1 LSLDGIEKDKKDN
14 FFMCSFCGKS
24 QNQVKKLIAG
34 PGVYIC
40 NECVDLCNEIIDEE
54 LREQRKVDFKNLPK
68 PKKIYSILN
77 EYVVG
82 QERAK
87 KVLSVA
93 VYNHYKRIKY
103 EDKTA
108 QDDTELQK
116 SNILLIGPTGCGKT
130 LLARTLAKILNVPF
144 CIADA
149 TSLTEAGYVGEDVE
163 NILLRLIQA
172 ADYDIKKAETGII
185 YLDEIDKISRKSE
198 NPSITRD
205 VSGEGVQQALLKIL
219 EGTEA
224 NVPPQ
229 GGRKHPH
236 QDFIQINTEN
246 ILFICGGS
254 FSGLE
259 EIIEKRINESSVGFV
274 SRSIPSKFD
283 KTDKLL
289 PQVMPGD
296 LLKYGLIPELI
307 GRLPVVST
315 LSNLTGDD
323 LIRILIEPKNS
334 LIKQY
339 KKMFKMDNVELE
351 FEEDALKEIVKLAIE
366 RGTGARGLRAVMEE
380 VMLNVMFE
388 IPDRRDISKCIIT
401 KEVVEKKIEPEL
413 LSESSKKIFLE
424 NEEKSA

>member
-1 LSLDGIEKDKKDN
+1 MSPNSGRKSDFLK
-14 FFMCSFCGKS
+14 CSFCGKS

-34 PGVYIC
+34 PGVYVC

-54 LREQRKVDFKNLPK
+54 LKEEREVDFKDLPK
-68 PKKIYSILN
+68 PKEIYSILN
-77 EYVVG
+77 EYVID

-87 KVLSVA
+87 KILSVA
-93 VYNHYKRIKY
+93 VYNHYKRVKY
-103 EDKTA
+103 GDRLSK
-108 QDDTELQK
+108 DDTEIQK

-130 LLARTLAKILNVPF
+130 LLAQTLARILNVPF

-172 ADYDIKKAETGII
+172 ADFDIKRAETGII

-224 NVPPQ
+224 NVPPH

-236 QDFIQINTEN
+236 QDFIQINTTN

-259 EIIEKRINESSVGFV
+259 KIIERRINKSSVGFISGKV
-274 SRSIPSKFD
+274 PD
-283 KTDKLL
+283 KIEKIDMLL
-289 PQVMPGD
+289 PRTMPED

-315 LSNLTGDD
+315 LSNLTEND
-323 LIRILIEPKNS
+323 LIKILVEPKNS
-334 LIKQY
+334 LVKQY
-339 KKMFKMDNVELE
+339 IKMFKMDKVGLE
-351 FEEDALKEIVKLAIE
+351 FTEDALREISKRALQ
-366 RGTGARGLRAVMEE
+366 RGTGARGLRAIMEE
-380 VMLNVMFE
+380 IMLNVMFE
-388 IPDRRDISKCIIT
+388 IPERNDISKCIIT
-401 KEVVEKKIEPEL
+401 REVVENKTEPEIIGR
-413 LSESSKKIFLE
+413 SNKKVFLKD
-424 NEEKSA
+424 EEKSA

>member
-1 LSLDGIEKDKKDN
+1 MPSNDGKKSD
-14 FFMCSFCGKS
+14 FLKCSFCGKS

-34 PGVYIC
+34 PGVYVC
-40 NECVDLCNEIIDEE
+40 DECVDLCNEIIDEE
-54 LREQRKVDFKNLPK
+54 LKEDREVYFKDLPK
-68 PKKIYSILN
+68 PKEIYSILN
-77 EYVVG
+77 EYVVD

-93 VYNHYKRIKY
+93 VYNHYKRVKY
-103 EDKTA
+103 EDRPSK
-108 QDDTELQK
+108 DDTEIQK

-130 LLARTLAKILNVPF
+130 LLAQTLARILNVPF

-172 ADYDIKKAETGII
+172 SDFDIKRAETGII

-224 NVPPQ
+224 NVPPH

-236 QDFIQINTEN
+236 QDFIQINTTN

-259 EIIEKRINESSVGFV
+259 KIIERRINKSSVGFV
-274 SRSIPSKFD
+274 SGKVPD
-283 KTDKLL
+283 KVEKIDKLL
-289 PQVMPGD
+289 PQTMPED

-315 LSNLTGDD
+315 LSSLTEND
-323 LIRILIEPKNS
+323 LIKILIEPKNS
-334 LIKQY
+334 LVKQY
-339 KKMFKMDNVELE
+339 SKMFKMDKVDLE
-351 FEEDALKEIVKLAIE
+351 FTEDALMEISKHALQ
-366 RGTGARGLRAVMEE
+366 RGTGARGLRAIMEE
-380 VMLNVMFE
+380 IMLNIMFE
-388 IPDRRDISKCIIT
+388 IPERNDISKCIIT
-401 KEVVEKKIEPEL
+401 REVVENKTEPEIIGR
-413 LSESSKKIFLE
+413 SNKKVFLKD
-424 NEEKSA
+424 EEKSA

>member
-1 LSLDGIEKDKKDN
+1 MSANDGKKSD
-14 FFMCSFCGKS
+14 FLKCSFCGKS

-34 PGVYIC
+34 PGVYVC
-40 NECVDLCNEIIDEE
+40 DECVDLCNEIIDEE
-54 LREQRKVDFKNLPK
+54 LKEEREVDFKDLPK
-68 PKKIYSILN
+68 PKEIYSILN
-77 EYVVG
+77 EYVVD

-93 VYNHYKRIKY
+93 VYNHYKRVKY
-103 EDKTA
+103 ENRPGK
-108 QDDTELQK
+108 DDTEIQK

-130 LLARTLAKILNVPF
+130 LLAQTLARILNVPF

-172 ADYDIKKAETGII
+172 SDFDIKRAETGII

-224 NVPPQ
+224 NVPPH

-236 QDFIQINTEN
+236 QDFIQINTTN

-259 EIIEKRINESSVGFV
+259 KIIERRINKSSVGFV
-274 SRSIPSKFD
+274 SGKVSD
-283 KTDKLL
+283 KIEKIDKLL
-289 PQVMPGD
+289 PQTMPED

-315 LSNLTGDD
+315 LSSLTEND
-323 LIRILIEPKNS
+323 LIKILVEPKNS
-334 LIKQY
+334 LVKQY
-339 KKMFKMDNVELE
+339 SKMFKMDKVDLE
-351 FEEDALKEIVKLAIE
+351 FTEDALREISKHALQ
-366 RGTGARGLRAVMEE
+366 RGTGARGLRAIMEE
-380 VMLNVMFE
+380 IMLNIMFE
-388 IPDRRDISKCIIT
+388 IPERKDIGKCIIT
-401 KEVVEKKIEPEL
+401 REVVENKTEPEIIGR
-413 LSESSKKIFLE
+413 SNKKVFLKD
-424 NEEKSA
+424 EEKSA

>member
-1 LSLDGIEKDKKDN
+1 MSTNDEKKSDFLK
-14 FFMCSFCGKS
+14 CSFCGKS

-34 PGVYIC
+34 PGVYVC
-40 NECVDLCNEIIDEE
+40 NECVDLCNEIIEEE
-54 LREQRKVDFKNLPK
+54 LKEQREVDFKDLPK
-68 PKKIYSILN
+68 PKEIYSILN
-77 EYVVG
+77 EYVIG

-93 VYNHYKRIKY
+93 VYNHYKRVKY
-103 EDKTA
+103 EGSLNE
-108 QDDTELQK
+108 DDIEIQK

-130 LLARTLAKILNVPF
+130 LLAQTLARILNVPF

-149 TSLTEAGYVGEDVE
+149 TALTEAGYVGEDVE

-172 ADYDIKKAETGII
+172 ADFDIKRAETGII

-236 QDFIQINTEN
+236 QDFIQINTNN

-259 EIIEKRINESSVGFV
+259 KIIERRINESSVGFI
-274 SRSIPSKFD
+274 SR
-283 KTDKLL
+283 KTPAKIEKIDKLL
-289 PQVMPGD
+289 PLTMPED

-307 GRLPVVST
+307 GRLPVVSA
-315 LSNLTGDD
+315 LSNLTEAD
-323 LIRILIEPKNS
+323 LIKILIEPKNS
-334 LIKQY
+334 LVRQY
-339 KKMFKMDNVELE
+339 VKMFKMDKVDLE
-351 FEEDALKEIVKLAIE
+351 FTKDALREISRRALK
-366 RGTGARGLRAVMEE
+366 RGTGARGLRAIMEE
-380 VMLNVMFE
+380 IMLNIMFE
-388 IPDRRDISKCIIT
+388 IPQRDDIRKCIIT
-401 KEVVEKKIEPEL
+401 REVVENKTEPEIIGR
-413 LSESSKKIFLE
+413 SNNKVFLKD
-424 NEEKSA
+424 EEKSA

>member
-1 LSLDGIEKDKKDN
+1 MSTNDGKKSD
-14 FFMCSFCGKS
+14 FLKCSFCGKS

-34 PGVYIC
+34 PGVYVC

-54 LREQRKVDFKNLPK
+54 LKEQREVDFKDLPK
-68 PKKIYSILN
+68 PKEIYSILN
-77 EYVVG
+77 EYVIG

-93 VYNHYKRIKY
+93 VYNHYKRVKY
-103 EDKTA
+103 EGSLNE
-108 QDDTELQK
+108 DDIEIQK

-130 LLARTLAKILNVPF
+130 LLAQTLARILNVPF

-149 TSLTEAGYVGEDVE
+149 TALTEAGYVGEDVE

-172 ADYDIKKAETGII
+172 ADFDIKRAETGII

-236 QDFIQINTEN
+236 QDFIQINTNN

-259 EIIEKRINESSVGFV
+259 KIIEKRINESSVGFI
-274 SRSIPSKFD
+274 SR
-283 KTDKLL
+283 KTPAKIEKIDKLL
-289 PQVMPGD
+289 PLIMPED

-307 GRLPVVST
+307 GRLPVIST
-315 LSNLTGDD
+315 LSNLTESD
-323 LIRILIEPKNS
+323 LIKILMEPKNS
-334 LIKQY
+334 LVRQY
-339 KKMFKMDNVELE
+339 VKMFKMDKVDLE
-351 FEEDALKEIVKLAIE
+351 FTKDALREISKRALK
-366 RGTGARGLRAVMEE
+366 RGTGARGLRAIMEE
-380 VMLNVMFE
+380 IMLNIMFE
-388 IPDRRDISKCIIT
+388 IPQRDDIRKCIIT
-401 KEVVEKKIEPEL
+401 REVVENKTEPEIIGR
-413 LSESSKKIFLE
+413 SDNKVFLKD
-424 NEEKSA
+424 EEKSA

>member
-1 LSLDGIEKDKKDN
+1 LSTNDGKKSD
-14 FFMCSFCGKS
+14 FLKCSFCGKS

-34 PGVYIC
+34 PGVYVC

-54 LREQRKVDFKNLPK
+54 LKEQREVDFKDLPK
-68 PKKIYSILN
+68 PKEIYSILN
-77 EYVVG
+77 EYVIG

-93 VYNHYKRIKY
+93 VYNHYKRVKY
-103 EDKTA
+103 EGSLNE
-108 QDDTELQK
+108 DDIEIQK

-130 LLARTLAKILNVPF
+130 LLAQTLARILNVPF

-149 TSLTEAGYVGEDVE
+149 TALTEAGYVGEDVE

-172 ADYDIKKAETGII
+172 ADFDIKRAETGII

-236 QDFIQINTEN
+236 QDFIQINTNN

-259 EIIEKRINESSVGFV
+259 KIIEKRINESSVGFI
-274 SRSIPSKFD
+274 SR
-283 KTDKLL
+283 KTPARIEKIDKLL
-289 PQVMPGD
+289 PLIMPED

-307 GRLPVVST
+307 GRLPVIST
-315 LSNLTGDD
+315 LSNLTESD
-323 LIRILIEPKNS
+323 LIKILMEPKNS
-334 LIKQY
+334 LVRQY
-339 KKMFKMDNVELE
+339 VKMFKMDKVDLE
-351 FEEDALKEIVKLAIE
+351 FTKDALIEISRRALK
-366 RGTGARGLRAVMEE
+366 RGTGARGLRAIMEE
-380 VMLNVMFE
+380 IMLNIMFE
-388 IPDRRDISKCIIT
+388 IPQRDDIRKCIIT
-401 KEVVEKKIEPEL
+401 REVVENKTEPEIIGR
-413 LSESSKKIFLE
+413 SDNKVFLKD
-424 NEEKSA
+424 EEKSA

>member
-1 LSLDGIEKDKKDN
+1 LSTANGKRDDFLK
-14 FFMCSFCGKS
+14 CSFCSKS

-54 LREQRKVDFKNLPK
+54 LKEEREVEFKDLPR
-68 PKKIYSILN
+68 PKEIYSILN
-77 EYVVG
+77 QYVVG

-87 KVLSVA
+87 KILSVA
-93 VYNHYKRIKY
+93 VYNHYKRVKY
-103 EDKTA
+103 EDKLNN
-108 QDDTELQK
+108 DDTEIEK

-130 LLARTLAKILNVPF
+130 LLAQTLAKILNVPF

-172 ADYDIKKAETGII
+172 ADFDIKRAETGII
-185 YLDEIDKISRKSE
+185 YLDEVDKISRKSE

-236 QDFIQINTEN
+236 QDFIQINTDH
-246 ILFICGGS
+246 IMFICGGS

-259 EIIEKRINESSVGFV
+259 KIIERRINKSSVGFISGKV
-274 SRSIPSKFD
+274 PSKVEKID
-283 KTDKLL
+283 MLL
-289 PQVMPGD
+289 PQIMPED

-307 GRLPVVST
+307 GRLPVVGT
-315 LSNLTGDD
+315 LSNLSEDD
-323 LIRILIEPKNS
+323 LINILVKPKNS
-334 LIKQY
+334 LVKQY
-339 KKMFKMDNVELE
+339 GKMFKMDKVDLE
-351 FEEDALKEIVKLAIE
+351 FTKDALREIARQALK
-366 RGTGARGLRAVMEE
+366 RGTGARGLRAIMEE
-380 VMLNVMFE
+380 IMLNVMFE
-388 IPDRRDISKCIIT
+388 IPARKDVSKCIVT
-401 KEVVEKKIEPEL
+401 REVVENRIEPKVITG
-413 LSESSKKIFLE
+413 SKNKDFLKD
-424 NEEKSA
+424 EEKSA

>member
-1 LSLDGIEKDKKDN
+1 MSSEDKKNGD
-14 FFMCSFCGKS
+14 FLKCSFCGKS
-24 QNQVKKLIAG
+24 QKQVKKLIAG

-40 NECVDLCNEIIDEE
+40 NECVDLCNEIINEE
-54 LREQRKVDFKNLPK
+54 LKEQKKVDFSNLPR
-68 PKKIYSILN
+68 PGEIYSILN
-77 EYVVG
+77 DYVVG

-93 VYNHYKRIKY
+93 VYNHYKRVKY
-103 EDKTA
+103 EDKLK
-108 QDDTELQK
+108 QDDTEIEK
-116 SNILLIGPTGCGKT
+116 SNIMLIGPTGCGKT
-130 LLARTLAKILNVPF
+130 LLAQTLARILNVPF
-144 CIADA
+144 CIADS

-172 ADYDIKKAETGII
+172 ADFDIKRAETGII

-236 QDFIQINTEN
+236 QDFIQINTSN

-259 EIIEKRINESSVGFV
+259 SIIEKRINKSSIGFV
-274 SRSIPSKFD
+274 SGKIPAQSK
-283 KTDKLL
+283 KVDKLL
-289 PQVMPGD
+289 PQAMPED

-307 GRLPVVST
+307 GRLPVIST
-315 LSNLTGDD
+315 LSNLTEDD
-323 LIRILIEPKNS
+323 LIKILVEPKNS
-334 LIKQY
+334 LVKQY
-339 KKMFKMDNVELE
+339 EKMFKMDDVSLE
-351 FEEDALKEIVKLAIE
+351 FTDDALREISKLASK
-366 RGTGARGLRAVMEE
+366 RGSGARGLRAIMEE

-388 IPDRRDISKCIIT
+388 IPDRKDIDKCIINR
-401 KEVVEKKIEPEL
+401 EVIKDKVEPEIL
-413 LSESSKKIFLE
+413 GRSNNKVFLKD
-424 NEEKSA
+424 EEKSA

>member
-1 LSLDGIEKDKKDN
+1 MSSDNRKKSDD
-14 FFMCSFCGKS
+14 FLRCSFCGKS

-54 LREQRKVDFKNLPK
+54 LKEQKKVDFKDLPR
-68 PKKIYSILN
+68 PAEIYSILDD
-77 EYVVG
+77 YVVG

-93 VYNHYKRIKY
+93 VYNHYKRVKY
-103 EDKTA
+103 EGKLS
-108 QDDTELQK
+108 QDDTEIEK

-130 LLARTLAKILNVPF
+130 LMAQTLARILNVPF
-144 CIADA
+144 CIADS

-172 ADYDIKKAETGII
+172 ADFDIKRAETGII

-236 QDFIQINTEN
+236 QDFIQINTGN

-259 EIIEKRINESSVGFV
+259 SIIEKRMNRRSVGFV
-274 SRSIPSKFD
+274 SGKAPAQIERIN
-283 KTDKLL
+283 TIL
-289 PQVMPGD
+289 PNVMPGD

-307 GRLPVVST
+307 GRLPVLST
-315 LSNLTGDD
+315 LNNLTEDD
-323 LIRILIEPKNS
+323 LVKILVEPKNS
-334 LIKQY
+334 LVKQY
-339 KKMFKMDNVELE
+339 KKMFKMDGVNLE
-351 FEEDALKEIVKLAIE
+351 FTGDALREISKLALK
-366 RGTGARGLRAVMEE
+366 RGSGARGLRAIIEE
-380 VMLNVMFE
+380 VMLSVMFE
-388 IPDRRDISKCIIT
+388 IPERKDINKCVIT
-401 KEVVEKKIEPEL
+401 GEVVRDKVEPQILGSSNNKVFLKDKEKT
-413 LSESSKKIFLE
+413 
-424 NEEKSA
+424 A